1 MLPSSCPVAT
11 RQQLVRNVM
20 HEISDSG
27 GLSMTVV
34 TCISFASHSLIV
46 LSRLHEISF
55 GSSGIRSPFCWLSR
69 CGSSEISLRMGP
81 WCPETSAYF

>member
-46 LSRLHEISF
+46 LSRLHEIIF
-55 GSSGIRSPFCWLSR
+55 GSSGILSPFCWLRR
-69 CGSSEISLRMGP
+69 CGSSEIIFRMGP